1 MSESVN
7 QELTH
12 IVNEVVAEAL
22 KESEK
27 AVQEPLPETNLPETN
42 LPENAIIASIAP
54 EFIPVVLEE
63 PVPVRAI
70 TRMNT
75 VPIQL
80 LPVSASAVLKSYV
93 DKNLEAVVQSVEN
106 MISSK
111 GPSAIDIMSLC
122 VNAMQLVEKIPG
134 LSGREKKALVISAI
148 TKVFDER
155 GMDKTPLFLLP
166 SAIDTLVSVANGQV
180 LISLKKAC
188 CGCL

>member
-12 IVNEVVAEAL
+12 IVNEVVAEAV
-22 KESEK
+22 KESSEK

-42 LPENAIIASIAP
+42 LPENNPPENAIIASIAP
-54 EFIPVVLEE
+54 EFIP
-63 PVPVRAI
+63 AI

-148 TKVFDER
+148 TKVFDDR
-155 GMDKTPLFLLP
+155 GMDKAPLFLLP